1 MAVPIREWSDY
12 FDVATVE
19 RSFIQDANM
28 LMMRPNYRSSD
39 PGTLGPAFQQPPAK
53 RQATADKG
61 KAPAP
66 NYPPPA
72 DEPSFPVSLKEV
84 PFGNMTPVLREL
96 ALDTYIKE
104 TMGMANSLQ
113 QLEEQLQVAAR
124 HGDTGLQSTAL
135 LAAVSQLREDS
146 LGLSRLRMQQYADL
160 VQQSTSVV
168 GKAIM
173 KQKRRS
179 APGDVMP

>member
-1 MAVPIREWSDY
+1 M
-12 FDVATVE
+12 
-19 RSFIQDANM
+19 M
-28 LMMRPNYRSSD
+28 MMRPNYRASD
-39 PGTLGPAFQQPPAK
+39 PGSLAAALQAPPAK
-53 RQATADKG
+53 RQATGKGKG
-61 KAPAP
+61 KAP
-66 NYPPPA
+66 
-72 DEPSFPVSLKEV
+72 PSFAVSTEEMFPKSLQTV
-84 PFGNMTPVLREL
+84 PFGEMTPVLREL

-113 QLEEQLQVAAR
+113 QLEDQLKVAAR

-179 APGDVMP
+179 APGDVRQ